1 MENSFQTKNIKL
13 DELILWDENARF
25 PDNYAESTEKDLI
38 EYFISKK
45 NFKIETLIE
54 EIVKDIDL
62 PQLEKLVVFKDEE
75 NNIVLEGN
83 RRLTSY
89 KILAN
94 PELINDKHSKLKQ
107 KVLALNKES
116 HITNDFKLECLV
128 SSEKSDCFRYIDRK
142 HDNGNN
148 EVNWQQPERE
158 NYSYR
163 RGNANY
169 TTKLRLALT
178 NYLRELD
185 LPEEIK
191 NTVIGKGYITNLYR
205 LTTTGPAREK
215 FKISLNEDGSLA
227 FDTGSEFKLKL
238 KFIVLELFENKEVN
252 GQSISRA
259 YNKTPQIKN
268 YLDTIPADSKVIQ
281 EKVKDLKKKDLFGKE
296 SITKPEKSKS
306 KNTSIPPKKIL
317 PKSTDRTYLI
327 PKNCRITISQNKIN
341 DIYRELRDNLILNDS
356 TGSVPNAV
364 GVLFRVFL
372 EISLD
377 EYAEKNMKMFK
388 REDTIKQKI
397 PWVIN
402 SLKDKGYDAKTFKEI
417 NKVGSA
423 KNEKSFLSIER
434 FHEYVHSKTV
444 QPSPKE
450 LKTKWDLLQPF
461 FELLWDDLNKRK
473 K

>member
-1 MENSFQTKNIKL
+1 M
-13 DELILWDENARF
+13 
-25 PDNYAESTEKDLI
+25 
-38 EYFISKK
+38 
-45 NFKIETLIE
+45 
-54 EIVKDIDL
+54 
-62 PQLEKLVVFKDEE
+62 
-75 NNIVLEGN
+75 
-83 RRLTSY
+83 
-89 KILAN
+89 
-94 PELINDKHSKLKQ
+94 
-107 KVLALNKES
+107 
-116 HITNDFKLECLV
+116 
-128 SSEKSDCFRYIDRK
+128 
-142 HDNGNN
+142 
-148 EVNWQQPERE
+148 NWQQPERE
-158 NYSYR
+158 NYSLR

-191 NTVIGKGYITNLYR
+191 STVIGKGYITNLYR

-215 FKISLNEDGSLA
+215 FKLSLNEDGSLA
-227 FDTGSEFKLKL
+227 FDSNSNFNKKL
-238 KFIVLELFENKEVN
+238 KFIVLDLFENKEVN

-259 YNKTPQIKN
+259 YNKTPQIQE
-268 YLDTIPADSKVIQ
+268 YLNTIPSDNKIIQ

-296 SITKPEKSKS
+296 SIIKPQKSTSS
-306 KNTSIPPKKIL
+306 KPKKIL

-327 PKNCRITISQNKIN
+327 PKNCRITIKQNKIN

-356 TGSVPNAV
+356 TNSVPNAV
-364 GVLFRVFL
+364 GALFRVFL

-377 EYAEKNMKMFK
+377 EYAEKNMNMFK
-388 REDTIKQKI
+388 QVVTIKQKI

-402 SLKDKGYDAKTFKEI
+402 SLKKKGYDTKTFNEI

-461 FELLWDDLNKRK
+461 FELLWGDLNKTK